1 MRSREA
7 VFDDAVDPEQRTRVL
22 AARRRLKMARS
33 AHAYVRGSTKHFYEW
48 LSSAQAK
55 LPHGPT
61 MWICGDCHVGNIGP
75 VGRAEGDPVI
85 ELRDLDQTAIANP
98 AYDVV
103 RLALSLAMA
112 ARGSDLSGV
121 TTAQMTEELVAG
133 YERAFAGD
141 RPPADPEALPRPL
154 RVIMKRAMRRTWKK
168 LFRERLGEGKLA
180 LPMGKRFWPLSE
192 AERDAIE
199 DLVRSDDVQA
209 LVTKLEQRPDD
220 ATIRLREAGYWV
232 KGCSSLGLFRAALII
247 DIIDN
252 ETKKRSSC
260 LLDVKE
266 AAPTSAPSLAELPQ
280 DHAKRVVAGAKK
292 LAPAL
297 GERMTECK
305 MLDRSVFVR
314 ELMPQDLKCEL
325 DELSADDARGVANY
339 LGMVVGRAHGR
350 QLSSTDKA
358 AWLAEMA
365 SHRTKT
371 LDAPSWLWRA
381 VVELVSI
388 HEAAYL
394 EHCRLYALE
403 PR

>member
-1 MRSREA
+1 VNE
-7 VFDDAVDPEQRTRVL
+7 DAVDPDERTRVL
-22 AARRRLKMARS
+22 TERRRLKMARS

-48 LSSAQAK
+48 LASAQAK
-55 LPHGPT
+55 LPQGPT

-75 VGRAEGDPVI
+75 VGRAEGNPVI

-121 TTAQMTEELVAG
+121 TTARMTEELVAG

-141 RPPADPEALPRPL
+141 RPTMDPEALPKPL
-154 RVIMKRAMRRTWKK
+154 RLIMKRAIRRTWKK

-180 LPMGKRFWPLSE
+180 LPIGKRFWPLSA
-192 AERDAIE
+192 AEHAAIE
-199 DLVRSDDVQA
+199 ELVHTDDVRA
-209 LVTKLEQRPDD
+209 LVTKLEHRPDD
-220 ATIRLREAGYWV
+220 ATIRLREAAYWV
-232 KGCSSLGLFRAALII
+232 KGCSSLGLFRAALIV
-247 DIIDN
+247 DVIDN
-252 ETKKRSSC
+252 DTKKKSSC

-266 AAPTSAPSLAELPQ
+266 AGPTSAPSLTGLPQ

-297 GERMTECK
+297 GERMAACRV
-305 MLDRSVFVR
+305 LDRSVFVR

-325 DELSADDARGVANY
+325 DELSAEDARGVANY

-350 QLSSTDKA
+350 QLNSTDKA
-358 AWLAEMA
+358 AWLAEIA
-365 SHRTKT
+365 SHHTKK
-371 LDAPSWLWRA
+371 LDAPNWLWRA

>member
-1 MRSREA
+1 MC
-7 VFDDAVDPEQRTRVL
+7 VL
-22 AARRRLKMARS
+22 TARRRLKMARS

-48 LSSAQAK
+48 LASAQAK
-55 LPHGPT
+55 LPQGPT

-75 VGRAEGDPVI
+75 VGRADGDPVI

-98 AYDVV
+98 ANDVV

-141 RPPADPEALPRPL
+141 RPAADPAALPKPL

-180 LPMGKRFWPLSE
+180 LPMGKRFWPLAD
-192 AERDAIE
+192 AEREAIE
-199 DLVRSDDVQA
+199 ALVQSDDVQT
-209 LVTKLEQRPDD
+209 LVTKLEHRPDD

-232 KGCSSLGLFRAALII
+232 KGCSSLGLFRAALIV
-247 DIIDN
+247 DVIDN
-252 ETKKRSSC
+252 DSKKRTSC

-266 AAPTSAPSLAELPQ
+266 AAPTSAPSLASLPQ
-280 DHAKRVVAGAKK
+280 DHAIRVVAGAKK

-297 GERMTECK
+297 GERMAACK
-305 MLDRSVFVR
+305 VLDRSVFVR

-350 QLSSTDKA
+350 QLNSTDKA

-365 SHRTKT
+365 SHRTKK

>member
-1 MRSREA
+1 MRGA
-7 VFDDAVDPEQRTRVL
+7 PIDPVERIRVL
-22 AARRRLKMARS
+22 TEKRRLKMARS

-48 LSSAQAK
+48 LATASTK
-55 LPHGPT
+55 LPQGPT

-85 ELRDLDQTAIANP
+85 ELRDLDQTAVANP

-121 TTAQMTEELVAG
+121 TTAQMCEELVAG

-141 RPPADPEALPRPL
+141 RPANDPDDLPKPL
-154 RVIMKRAMRRTWKK
+154 RMTMKRAMRRTWKK
-168 LFRERLGEGKLA
+168 LFRERLGEGKIA
-180 LPMGKRFWPLSE
+180 LPLGNRFWPLSASE
-192 AERDAIE
+192 HEAIE
-199 DLVRSDDVQA
+199 SLVRTKDVHA
-209 LVTKLEQRPDD
+209 LVTKLEDRPDD
-220 ATIRLREAGYWV
+220 AKIRLREAAYWV
-232 KGCSSLGLFRAALII
+232 KGCSSLGLFRAALVVDVI
-247 DIIDN
+247 DT

-260 LLDVKE
+260 LLDIKE
-266 AAPTSAPSLAELPQ
+266 AGPTSAPSLTPLPQ
-280 DHAKRVVAGAKK
+280 DHAQRVLSGAKK

-297 GERMTECK
+297 GERMVACNVV
-305 MLDRSVFVR
+305 DRSVFVR

-350 QLSSTDKA
+350 QLNAADKA
-358 AWLAEMA
+358 AWSEEMA
-365 SHRTKT
+365 SHRSKT

-403 PR
+403 PH

>member
-1 MRSREA
+1 
-7 VFDDAVDPEQRTRVL
+7 
-22 AARRRLKMARS
+22 MARS

-48 LSSAQAK
+48 LGSAQAK

-75 VGRAEGDPVI
+75 VGRTEGDPVI

-121 TTAQMTEELVAG
+121 TTARMTEELVAG

-141 RPPADPEALPRPL
+141 RPTADPDNLPKPL

-180 LPMGKRFWPLSE
+180 FPMGSRFWPLAD
-192 AERDAIE
+192 AERAAIE
-199 DLVRSDDVQA
+199 DLVRTDEVHA
-209 LVTKLEQRPDD
+209 LVTKLEDRPND
-220 ATIRLREAGYWV
+220 AKIRLRESSYWV
-232 KGCSSLGLFRAALII
+232 KGCSSLGLFRGALIVDVI
-247 DIIDN
+247 DS

-260 LLDVKE
+260 LLDIKE
-266 AAPTSAPSLAELPQ
+266 AGPTSAPSLASLPL
-280 DHAKRVVAGAKK
+280 DHANRVVAGAKK

-297 GERMTECK
+297 GERMVACK
-305 MLDRSVFVR
+305 VLDRSVFVR

-325 DELSADDARGVANY
+325 DELSADDASGVANY

-350 QLSSTDKA
+350 QLTASDKA